1 MADKKQLLSSKEFE
15 EALEEGADAKRE
27 LVTTCKQANKSAF
40 QQFSEIMLQ
49 ANSSVKQILD
59 KRRKNRTDSE
69 VEEVKAFKQRVRNLY
84 S

>member
-1 MADKKQLLSSKEFE
+1 MVDKKQLLSSKEFE

-49 ANSSVKQILD
+49 ANPSVK
-59 KRRKNRTDSE
+59 
-69 VEEVKAFKQRVRNLY
+69 
-84 S
+84 